1 VFFWVTT
8 PCLDIADGRV
18 YIFRDVVF
26 DETVFPFS
34 KLNPNVGARLR
45 SKILLLPSHLSV
57 IPPGCELLND
67 LCTNVQTNVQCSA
80 TENLVSIDQVG
91 GGGDLAITSSVPN
104 ADSHSESGLRR
115 TPVVADPEAS
125 PCPAPGPKEDSGM
138 RGSSKMVTDGEADP
152 DNARGSPRLV
162 LGIEVDP
169 GIRVRASPSR
179 SPAQMPRAP
188 IEPRHMSHD
197 AASGR
202 IFCA

>member
-1 VFFWVTT
+1 
-8 PCLDIADGRV
+8 
-18 YIFRDVVF
+18 
-26 DETVFPFS
+26 
-34 KLNPNVGARLR
+34 
-45 SKILLLPSHLSV
+45 
-57 IPPGCELLND
+57 
-67 LCTNVQTNVQCSA
+67 VQSSA
-80 TENLVSIDQVG
+80 TENLVSTDQVG

-125 PCPAPGPKEDSGM
+125 PCPVPGPKEDSSM
-138 RGSSKMVTDGEADP
+138 RDSSRMVTDGEADP

-162 LGIEVDP
+162 L

-197 AASGR
+197 AASGG